1 MINSFNVTLTWEQM
15 ELLSNSLFRATRDI
29 NNEISVCYRD
39 GTEEESSELEQELSA
54 VIELSENLFRGIDFD
69 TN

>member
-29 NNEISVCYRD
+29 NNEITICYQD
-39 GTEEESSELEQELSA
+39 GKEEECSELEEELSA
-54 VIELSENLFRGIDFD
+54 VVDLSENLFRGIDFD